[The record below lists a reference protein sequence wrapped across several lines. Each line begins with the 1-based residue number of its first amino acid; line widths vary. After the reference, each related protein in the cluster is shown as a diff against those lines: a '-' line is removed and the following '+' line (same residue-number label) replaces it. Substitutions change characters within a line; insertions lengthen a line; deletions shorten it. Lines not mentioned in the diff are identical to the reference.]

1 MGKSETANVAYAERD
16 ERGGPPGHGG
26 QVFVA
31 LGHVAANAEAITL
44 PAPPLGQQQDPEETA
59 RGIVAQFCAASSTG
73 RQNGPARAGP
83 LYWQVVHHP

>member
-44 PAPPLGQQQDPEETA
+44 PAPPLGHHQDPEETA
-59 RGIVAQFCAASSTG
+59 RGIMTGSSVPLRLQAVGTG
-73 RQNGPARAGP
+73 QRV
-83 LYWQVVHHP
+83 QVPYTGK

>member
-44 PAPPLGQQQDPEETA
+44 PVPPLGHHQDPEEIA
-59 RGIVAQFCAASSTG
+59 RGIITGSSVPLRLQAVGTGQRVQVPSTG
-73 RQNGPARAGP
+73 K
-83 LYWQVVHHP
+83 